1 MDKLPFSDKKA
12 RTNPNGKRRAAGG
25 CGGST
30 ENHPPSV
37 TVTHGRAER
46 GRAGQGRAAAPKN
59 GWATGKCTGPRTASP
74 LLAVR
79 ISGVY
84 PDHPEQSEWMQT
96 RVAPCLPLQKEP
108 FPPRWMGNA
117 DRQPGPVKP
126 QMCAISV
133 VFLLRAS
140 ASLCCEREPSFDS
153 GKHINACLNSSS
165 FSKSIRLHLMDFSE
179 T

>member
-1 MDKLPFSDKKA
+1 MA
-12 RTNPNGKRRAAGG
+12 REGQLGAVAGALKITHRVSLSPT
-25 CGGST
+25 GGLKG
-30 ENHPPSV
+30 E
-37 TVTHGRAER
+37 E
-46 GRAGQGRAAAPKN
+46 QGRAAAPKN
-59 GWATGKCTGPRTASP
+59 GWAAGKCKGPCTASP

-79 ISGVY
+79 IGGVY
-84 PDHPEQSEWMQT
+84 PDHPGKSERMQT
-96 RVAPCLPLQKEP
+96 RVAPCLRLQKEP

-117 DRQPGPVKP
+117 DRPVKP

-140 ASLCCEREPSFDS
+140 ASLSCEREPSFDS